1 MNISARRLL
10 KRQIRFS
17 SQKNKNSMA
26 NKLYGTDQ
34 IALGDGIWL
43 VLSDDGDFGVAEV
56 NHSSPNNGKEVFLGF
71 EGFSLLPWC

>member
-1 MNISARRLL
+1 
-10 KRQIRFS
+10 
-17 SQKNKNSMA
+17 MA

-56 NHSSPNNGKEVFLGF
+56 NHSSQIMEKKFFLGL